1 MHTMQKFLI
10 LAIAAAFITLTIGIR
25 ELPTVASTVTLLNEN
40 FNNINAWKDMSTAV
54 TWDGHPQKTSA
65 FYTSS
70 IGGGN
75 NAVGLANGSLN
86 DLNGKPINA
95 LTTNPYSASSLKG
108 FSSLDLQFNQP
119 INHATS
125 TVTVEFRAKW
135 DQLRNSSSGE
145 GGRFMVILNHDYPV
159 GGLDL
164 TPSKNYNNFIA
175 NNIWARPAYH
185 ARIRSGNNSGS
196 FAMLQYGGGKDAD
209 GEYERYDVGSNGTPD
224 WWLPGFIQNAGS
236 GSPGVGSP
244 FPKSSWTPSVNGLA
258 STNWQTFRYIIAP
271 GVQELWRDTTGTG
284 SFTREI
290 RMPLPSSSTAS
301 LYKYFPELHG
311 LRLYWRA
318 GGTSSQ
324 VLVDYLKVTVAQ

>member
-10 LAIAAAFITLTIGIR
+10 LAIAAAFITLTLSIR

-40 FNNINAWKDMSTAV
+40 FNNISAWKDMSTAV
-54 TWDGHPQKTSA
+54 TWDGHPEKTSA

-75 NAVGLANGSLN
+75 
-86 DLNGKPINA
+86 
-95 LTTNPYSASSLKG
+95 
-108 FSSLDLQFNQP
+108 
-119 INHATS
+119 
-125 TVTVEFRAKW
+125 
-135 DQLRNSSSGE
+135 
-145 GGRFMVILNHDYPV
+145 
-159 GGLDL
+159 
-164 TPSKNYNNFIA
+164 IA

-196 FAMLQYGGGKDAD
+196 FAMLQYGGDRYTD
-209 GEYERYDVGSNGTPD
+209 GEYEQYDAGSNGTPD
-224 WWLPGFIQNAGS
+224 WWLPGFIQQNAGG

-244 FPKSSWTPSVNGLA
+244 FPNSSWTRLVNGLA

-271 GVQELWRDTTGTG
+271 GVQELWRDTTETG

-290 RMPLPSSSTAS
+290 RMPLPSSSTAP
-301 LYKYFPELHG
+301 LYKYFPTLHG